1 MGDSPTGV
9 KVRDLVAWV
18 AFVEETKRMKPTDK
32 AIVRMVS
39 ESPGRNVSE
48 PVGGLENALAP
59 EAEPAFAGRRQ
70 HESSQADRSDE
81 TFRRGVRDSTVTRA
95 GQATGEAVLVP
106 PRNRW
111 SRVGHI
117 TGATGKVADG
127 ETVAEGFVV
136 CAEQRV
142 DREGSSP
149 SGARMRSA
157 ISERGGNA
165 SRAGK
170 RKQVWRSLN
179 GHESESGT
187 QAKADLEPPPA
198 VLRRAGCPP

>member
-1 MGDSPTGV
+1 MCVQRRLACSVGDSPTGV

-136 CAEQRV
+136 CA
-142 DREGSSP
+142 DRSNVRGAKEPCCQAVPMTVGEAGAPDKTSSSLQDP
-149 SGARMRSA
+149 KSGGYTARGRRKRSE
-157 ISERGGNA
+157 ERGVGF
-165 SRAGK
+165 G
-170 RKQVWRSLN
+170 
-179 GHESESGT
+179 
-187 QAKADLEPPPA
+187 
-198 VLRRAGCPP
+198 